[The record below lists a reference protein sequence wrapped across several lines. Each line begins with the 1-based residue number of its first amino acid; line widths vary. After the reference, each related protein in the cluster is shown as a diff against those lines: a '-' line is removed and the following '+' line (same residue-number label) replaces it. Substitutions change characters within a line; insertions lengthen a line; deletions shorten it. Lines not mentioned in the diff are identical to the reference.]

1 MRTGTAN
8 TYNNAL
14 QQLFQR
20 QSDLAAQQ
28 EKLTSG
34 NRVNRASDDPQAAA
48 LAERAMVRISR
59 VETDQRALEVQ
70 RSAISSA
77 ETTLGDA
84 TELVRGVR
92 ELVIQAGNAGNLS
105 ADRTILAKK
114 MSDLRDQLLTLAN
127 RSDSNGV
134 PLFGGLGSSGAPFAD
149 IPAGVQ
155 YQAISGQRATT
166 TTGLPGAMN
175 GQAIWM
181 DVKSGNGSFEV
192 GLNAGNTGAAW
203 TDAGTVTAP
212 GALTGNNYS
221 VNFSV
226 VNGVTSYNIVNT
238 TTSATVATGQPYTDG
253 APVQFDG
260 MSIIVHGQPAN
271 GDAVSVAPSAQTNI
285 FKVLDDAVRG
295 VDTKPGGNQMSQTVA
310 LALKQIDSGLDKLQA
325 ARSQAGVW
333 LNRGD
338 SISSAQEAR
347 TIELKADKSRAVELD
362 MVKGISDF
370 KLLDTGYQAAL
381 QSYAQIQKLSLF
393 NFIN

>member
-48 LAERAMVRISR
+48 LAERAMVKISR

-92 ELVIQAGNAGNLS
+92 ELVIQAGNAGNLP

-192 GLNAGNTGAAW
+192 GLNPANTGAAW
-203 TDAGTVTAP
+203 TDAGSVTAP

-347 TIELKADKSRAVELD
+347 TIELKADKSRAIELD

>member
-48 LAERAMVRISR
+48 LAERAMVKISR

-92 ELVIQAGNAGNLS
+92 ELVIQAGNAGNLP

-226 VNGVTSYNIVNT
+226 VNGVTSYDIVNT

-295 VDTKPGGNQMSQTVA
+295 VDTKSGGNQMSQTVA

-347 TIELKADKSRAVELD
+347 TIELKADKSRAIELD

>member
-48 LAERAMVRISR
+48 LAERAMVKISR

-92 ELVIQAGNAGNLS
+92 ELVIQAGNAGNLP

-203 TDAGTVTAP
+203 TDAGSVTAP

-295 VDTKPGGNQMSQTVA
+295 VDNQPGGNQMSQTVA
-310 LALKQIDSGLDKLQA
+310 LALKQIDTGLDKLQA

-347 TIELKADKSRAVELD
+347 TIELKADKSRAIELD

>member
-8 TYNNAL
+8 TYDNAL
-14 QQLFQR
+14 QQLLQR

-48 LAERAMVRISR
+48 LAERAMVKISR

-70 RSAISSA
+70 RGAISTA

-84 TELVRGVR
+84 TELVRSVR
-92 ELVIQAGNAGNLS
+92 ELVIQAGNAGNLP

-127 RSDSNGV
+127 RGDSNGV
-134 PLFGGLGSSGAPFAD
+134 PLFGGLGSTSAPFAD
-149 IPAGVQ
+149 VPAGVQ
-155 YQAISGQRATT
+155 YQAIPGQRATT

-181 DVKSGNGSFEV
+181 DVKSGNGTFEV
-192 GLNAGNTGAAW
+192 GLGATNTGAAW
-203 TDAGTVTAP
+203 TDAGTVTSP

-226 VNGVTSYNIVNT
+226 VNGVTTYDVVNT
-238 TTSATVATGQPYTDG
+238 TTAATVATAQPYTDG

-260 MSIIVHGQPAN
+260 MSVVVHGQPAN
-271 GDAVSVAPSAQTNI
+271 GDSVRVAPSAQTNI
-285 FKVLDDAVRG
+285 FKVLDDAISG
-295 VDTKPGGNQMSQTVA
+295 VDNKPGGNQMSQTVA
-310 LALKQIDSGLDKLQA
+310 LALKQIDTGLDKLQA

-333 LNRGD
+333 LNRAD
-338 SISSAQEAR
+338 SITSAQEAR
-347 TIELKADKSRAVELD
+347 TIALNGDKSRAIELD

>member
-48 LAERAMVRISR
+48 LAERAMVKISR

-92 ELVIQAGNAGNLS
+92 ELVIQAGNAGNLP

-226 VNGVTSYNIVNT
+226 VNGVTSYDIVNT

-347 TIELKADKSRAVELD
+347 TIELKADKSRAIELD

>member
-8 TYNNAL
+8 TYDNAL

-48 LAERAMVRISR
+48 QAERAMVRISR

-70 RSAISSA
+70 RGAISTA

-84 TELVRGVR
+84 TELVRSVR
-92 ELVIQAGNAGNLS
+92 ELVIQSGNAGNLPG
-105 ADRTILAKK
+105 DRTILAKK

-134 PLFGGLGSSGAPFAD
+134 PLFGGLGSTSAPFAD
-149 IPAGVQ
+149 VPAGVQ
-155 YQAISGQRATT
+155 YQATPGQRSTT

-181 DVKSGNGSFEV
+181 DVKSGNGTFEV
-192 GLNAGNTGAAW
+192 GLGAANTGAAW

-226 VNGVTSYNIVNT
+226 VNGVTSYDVVNT
-238 TTSATVATGQPYTDG
+238 TTSVTVAAGQPYSDG

-260 MSIIVHGQPAN
+260 MSVVVHGQPAN
-271 GDAVSVAPSAQTNI
+271 GDSVSVAPSAQTNI
-285 FKVLDDAVRG
+285 FKVLDDAIRG
-295 VDTKPGGNQMSQTVA
+295 VDNKPGGNQMSQTVS
-310 LALKQIDSGLDKLQA
+310 LALKQIDTGLDKLQA

-333 LNRGD
+333 LNRAD
-338 SISSAQEAR
+338 SITSAQEAR
-347 TIELKADKSRAVELD
+347 TIALNGDKSRAIELD

>member
-8 TYNNAL
+8 TYDNAL

-20 QSDLAAQQ
+20 QSELAAQQ

-34 NRVNRASDDPQAAA
+34 KRVNRASDDPQAAA
-48 LAERAMVRISR
+48 QAERAMVKISR

-70 RSAISSA
+70 RGALASA
-77 ETTLGDA
+77 ESTLGDA
-84 TELVRGVR
+84 TDLVRSVR
-92 ELVIQAGNAGNLS
+92 DLVIQAGNAGNLP
-105 ADRTILAKK
+105 ADRSILAKK

-134 PLFGGLGSSGAPFAD
+134 PLFGGLGSSSAPFAD
-149 IPAGVQ
+149 VPAGVQ
-155 YQAISGQRATT
+155 YQAIAGQRATT
-166 TTGLPGAMN
+166 ATALPGAMN

-181 DVKSGNGSFEV
+181 DVKSGNGTFEV
-192 GLNAGNTGAAW
+192 GLNPANTGAAW

-221 VNFSV
+221 VTFNV
-226 VNGVTSYNIVNT
+226 VNGVTTYAVVNT
-238 TTSATVATGQPYTDG
+238 TTSATVASGQPYTDG
-253 APVQFDG
+253 APIQFDG
-260 MSIIVHGQPAN
+260 VSVVVHGQPASA
-271 GDAVSVAPSAQTNI
+271 DSVTLAPSAQTNI
-285 FKVLDDAVRG
+285 FKVLDDAIRG
-295 VDTKPGGNQMSQTVA
+295 VDNQPGGNRMSQTVA
-310 LALKQIDSGLDKLQA
+310 LALKQLDSGLDKLQA

-333 LNRGD
+333 LNRAD
-338 SISSAQEAR
+338 SITSAQEAR
-347 TIELKADKSRAVELD
+347 TIALEDDKSRAVNLD

>member
-92 ELVIQAGNAGNLS
+92 ELVIQAGNAGNLP

-226 VNGVTSYNIVNT
+226 VNGVTSYDIVNT

>member
-48 LAERAMVRISR
+48 LAERAMVKISR

-92 ELVIQAGNAGNLS
+92 ELVIQAGNAGNLP

-226 VNGVTSYNIVNT
+226 VNGVTSYDIVNT

-295 VDTKPGGNQMSQTVA
+295 VDTKSGGNQMSQTVA
-310 LALKQIDSGLDKLQA
+310 LALKQIDTGLDKLQA

-347 TIELKADKSRAVELD
+347 TIELKADKSRAIELD

>member
-48 LAERAMVRISR
+48 LAERAMVKISR

-92 ELVIQAGNAGNLS
+92 ELVIQAGNAGNLP

-310 LALKQIDSGLDKLQA
+310 LALKQIDTGLDKLQA

-347 TIELKADKSRAVELD
+347 TIELKADKSRAIELD

>member
-92 ELVIQAGNAGNLS
+92 ELVIQAGNAGNLP

-347 TIELKADKSRAVELD
+347 TIELKADKSRAIELD

>member
-48 LAERAMVRISR
+48 LAERAMVKISR

-92 ELVIQAGNAGNLS
+92 ELVIQAGNAGNLP

-192 GLNAGNTGAAW
+192 GLNPANTGAAW
-203 TDAGTVTAP
+203 TDAGSVTAP
-212 GALTGNNYS
+212 GALTGNNNS

-226 VNGVTSYNIVNT
+226 VNGVTSYDIVNT

-347 TIELKADKSRAVELD
+347 TIELKADKSRAIELD

>member
-92 ELVIQAGNAGNLS
+92 ELVIQAGNAGNLP

-203 TDAGTVTAP
+203 TDAGSVTAP

-295 VDTKPGGNQMSQTVA
+295 VDNQPGGNQMSQTVA
-310 LALKQIDSGLDKLQA
+310 LALKQIDTGLDKLQA

-347 TIELKADKSRAVELD
+347 TIELKADKSRAIELD

>member
-20 QSDLAAQQ
+20 QSELAAQQ

-34 NRVNRASDDPQAAA
+34 NRVNRARDDPQAAA
-48 LAERAMVRISR
+48 LAERAMVKISR

-70 RSAISSA
+70 RGAISTA

-84 TELVRGVR
+84 TELVRSVR
-92 ELVIQAGNAGNLS
+92 ELVIQSGNAGNLP
-105 ADRTILAKK
+105 ADRSVLAKK

-134 PLFGGLGSSGAPFAD
+134 PLFGGLGSSSAPFAD

-155 YQAISGQRATT
+155 YQAIPGQRSTT

-192 GLNAGNTGAAW
+192 GLNVANNGAAW

-226 VNGVTSYNIVNT
+226 VNGLTTYDVVNT
-238 TTSATVATGQPYTDG
+238 TTSVTVATGQPYTDG

-295 VDTKPGGNQMSQTVA
+295 VDNQPGGNQMSQTVA
-310 LALKQIDSGLDKLQA
+310 LALKQIDTGLDKLQA

-347 TIELKADKSRAVELD
+347 TIGLKADKSRAIELD